1 MKTMTC
7 REPLLSKD
15 LNDVFAFEKHEL
27 CDGILFDVYY
37 DEYGMSYHLAWISP
51 RTGEVK
57 EWSCGMCNDY
67 HIDMEDIALYETR
80 EEDENEDGR

>member
-27 CDGILFDVYY
+27 CDGILFDIYY

-51 RTGEVK
+51 RTGEVRK
-57 EWSCGMCNDY
+57 WSCGMCNDY
-67 HIDMEDIALYETR
+67 HIDMEDIALYENR
-80 EEDENEDGR
+80 KEDENETDL